1 MQPVLIRGCLYPP
14 GELPYKRGGYTSTVQ
29 DLHSTQEEADTRILL
44 PLPNAARSGYST
56 LIVVPCQ
63 KIQMSL
69 NLCVIQALNSIVN
82 FQVGTKTRVRYIS
95 ITSIL
100 VAIR

>member
-14 GELPYKRGGYTSTVQ
+14 GGGGLPYERGGFTFTVQ
-29 DLHSTQEEADTRILL
+29 DLHSIQEDADTRIPL

-69 NLCVIQALNSIVN
+69 NLCVIQALN
-82 FQVGTKTRVRYIS
+82 
-95 ITSIL
+95 
-100 VAIR
+100 

>member
-1 MQPVLIRGCLYPP
+1 MKSFSGIVAWYSADHERGYAF
-14 GELPYKRGGYTSTVQ
+14 TVQ
-29 DLHSTQEEADTRILL
+29 DLHSRQEEADIRIPL

-69 NLCVIQALNSIVN
+69 NLCVIQALNSVVN
-82 FQVGTKTRVRYIS
+82 FQVWNKKKS
-95 ITSIL
+95 
-100 VAIR
+100 

>member
-1 MQPVLIRGCLYPP
+1 MRSFSGTVAWYSADH
-14 GELPYKRGGYTSTVQ
+14 ESWYTFIVQ
-29 DLHSTQEEADTRILL
+29 DLHSTQEEADVRITV

-69 NLCVIQALNSIVN
+69 NLYVIQALNSVVN
-82 FQVGTKTRVRYIS
+82 FQVGNKNKSY
-95 ITSIL
+95 
-100 VAIR
+100 